1 MGKRYFVAVY
11 TDSGCLIACE
21 HKHPNV
27 STAAACI
34 SQAGGYVVAAR
45 RGKFRALTDSE
56 EAQFQVA
63 MYGHAEPAKPAR
75 APDVGLLV
83 EET

>member
-11 TDSGCLIACE
+11 TDSGCVIACD

-27 STAAACI
+27 STATACI
-34 SQAGGYVVAAR
+34 AQAGGYVVAAR
-45 RGKFRALTDSE
+45 RGKFLALTESE

-63 MYGHAEPAKPAR
+63 MYGPAEPER
-75 APDVGLLV
+75 RVNAPDVGLLGN
-83 EET
+83 ET

>member
-11 TDSGCLIACE
+11 TDSGCLISCD

-27 STAAACI
+27 STATACI

-45 RGKFRALTDSE
+45 RSRFLALTESE

-63 MYGHAEPAKPAR
+63 MYGRAEPERRAN
-75 APDVGLLV
+75 APDLGLLV
-83 EET
+83 NET

>member
-11 TDSGCLIACE
+11 TDSGCLIPCD

-27 STAAACI
+27 STATACI

-45 RGKFRALTDSE
+45 KGKFRALTETE

-63 MYGHAEPAKPAR
+63 MYGPAKPERRAN
-75 APDVGLLV
+75 APDLGLLMN
-83 EET
+83 ET